1 MLKKP
6 LSFLHTSTVCA
17 RFGQIGSIF
26 LAKKMSLNFVNVFSL
41 FGYHFSVDIRTWTS
55 FEETENSL
63 HLKIF
68 WAKIGLNWFRWSGE
82 EIFFFFFL
90 FCHGIFFYYHSFGKG
105 ASLHLNKV
113 EFLHPGYYVPCLVEI
128 WWIVP
133 VKIFF

>member
-1 MLKKP
+1 MLKKT
-6 LSFLHTSTVCA
+6 LSFLHTSTFCA

-41 FGYHFSVDIRTWTS
+41 FGYHFSVDKDVDFIWR
-55 FEETENSL
+55 
-63 HLKIF
+63 
-68 WAKIGLNWFRWSGE
+68 NWKFPSPKDILSQDWFKLVQVVWRRN
-82 EIFFFFFL
+82 FLLFFL
-90 FCHGIFFYYHSFGKG
+90 FCHCIFFYYHSFGKG